1 VTTTNSTAYSR
12 DLGDELRRL
21 RQRFTGL
28 RGRAMA
34 IQLGWDPSKVSN
46 IEHGKIRASAVDL
59 AQYLTVCGKDIDFFE
74 DFLNRYRNAFDPYLV
89 QDPDN
94 QRTLAMT
101 EAAATKITAYD
112 VISIHPLLHTPAYAR
127 ALQAATA
134 HPLQDPVETLDR
146 QTVMRRPTH
155 PECTFYVHEL
165 ALRIRLGDTRVMQDQ
180 YERLLAESNIVR
192 IIPAEATSSVLHP
205 KCTLY
210 EFENAAPLVYAE
222 SDVAKVFAQDDT
234 AVTRCRTLFDHLET
248 VALNEH
254 QTRRIL
260 TQHVQALGAPVR
272 ALTRTQ

>member
-1 VTTTNSTAYSR
+1 MTTTNSTAYSR

-59 AQYLTVCGKDIDFFE
+59 AQYLTVCGKDVDFFE

-127 ALQAATA
+127 AVQAATA

-192 IIPAEATSSVLHP
+192 IIPAEATSSALHP

-222 SDVAKVFAQDDT
+222 SDVAKVFAQDDA
-234 AVTRCRTLFDHLET
+234 AVTRCRTLFDHLEA

-254 QTRRIL
+254 QTRRTL